1 MTELCALGAEKRR
14 VQLCREESEKC
25 LGSADRCPVSAPSK
39 SLSVCLAQTRRL
51 IKGVG
56 SGVGQAWVES
66 LLGHVVMCESEQVF
80 YSV

>member
-1 MTELCALGAEKRR
+1 MLGGARKGSWERGQVPCAR
-14 VQLCREESEKC
+14 
-25 LGSADRCPVSAPSK
+25 PSK
-39 SLSVCLAQTRRL
+39 SLSVCLAQTRHL

-66 LLGHVVMCESEQVF
+66 LLGHVVMCESEHIF